1 MFLKALKRFN
11 AKPANINLLGSSVI
25 VSLKHVPL
33 FKGTWLTLISK
44 LFTACMN
51 LMDSHFY
58 C

>member
-1 MFLKALKRFN
+1 MFLNALKRFN
-11 AKPANINLLGSSVI
+11 AKPADINLLGSFVI
-25 VSLKHVPL
+25 VSLKQVIL
-33 FKGTWLTLISK
+33 FKGAWLTLISK

>member
-11 AKPANINLLGSSVI
+11 AKTADINLLGSS

-33 FKGTWLTLISK
+33 FKGAWLTLIAK